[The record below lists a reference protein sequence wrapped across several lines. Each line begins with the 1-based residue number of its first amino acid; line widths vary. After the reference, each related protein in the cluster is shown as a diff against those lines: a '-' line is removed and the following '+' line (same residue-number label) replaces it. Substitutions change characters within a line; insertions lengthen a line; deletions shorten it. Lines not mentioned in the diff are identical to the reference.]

1 MATTSNPALVQLSY
15 LFIFTQPRA
24 VLILSIY
31 PKYIQSYLS
40 LTPSVVSLL
49 VTMEMLITL
58 YQSATFC
65 ECSVPDHFV
74 FIIYIFMICG
84 LAMLNH
90 ENMIGMV
97 NLLVKESE
105 IHIGNWKLPAPQ
117 SHDKTPIIACVISNQ

>member
-1 MATTSNPALVQLSY
+1 MGISIGSLYWSISKCLSVGHNGNAY
-15 LFIFTQPRA
+15 
-24 VLILSIY
+24 
-31 PKYIQSYLS
+31 
-40 LTPSVVSLL
+40 
-49 VTMEMLITL
+49 TL
-58 YQSATFC
+58 YQTATVC

-117 SHDKTPIIACVISNQ
+117 SHDKTPIIACVISNQSPVL